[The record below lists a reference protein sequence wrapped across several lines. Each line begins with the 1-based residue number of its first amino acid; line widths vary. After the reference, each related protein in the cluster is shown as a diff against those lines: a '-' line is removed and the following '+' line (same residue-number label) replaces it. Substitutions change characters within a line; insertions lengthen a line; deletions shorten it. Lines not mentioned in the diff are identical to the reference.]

1 MRMLLSI
8 AYRSRASAA
17 GLPPAGTSRDM
28 ARIGGRIAMKITW
41 LVASVL
47 AMSVTVIPWAL
58 AQDTVGVDTQGLTS
72 PPSSISSGSYGT
84 GFYGPGLTGP
94 GSYGPRSYGPGSYG
108 PGSYGPGTGASTGPP
123 TPFTYFTQGGPAAG
137 GVAVPSAHLNKAR
150 MRTRQ

>member
-1 MRMLLSI
+1 
-8 AYRSRASAA
+8 
-17 GLPPAGTSRDM
+17 
-28 ARIGGRIAMKITW
+28 MKITW

-108 PGSYGPGTGASTGPP
+108 PGTGASTGPR

-137 GVAVPSAHLNKAR
+137 GVAVPSAPS
-150 MRTRQ
+150 Q